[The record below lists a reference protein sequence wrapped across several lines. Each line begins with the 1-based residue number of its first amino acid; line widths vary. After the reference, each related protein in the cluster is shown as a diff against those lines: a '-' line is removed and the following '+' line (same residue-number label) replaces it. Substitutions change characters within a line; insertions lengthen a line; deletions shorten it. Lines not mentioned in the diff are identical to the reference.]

1 MRATN
6 ERDPV
11 DQGRVTGEVGY
22 TLVECMVTVLL
33 MTLMMSGMY
42 SMLFQG
48 QATFDAQ
55 QDAMALRQQARVA
68 MDEMATNIRMA
79 GASIDNLPAPLV
91 QGAAET
97 IVFVADIDAGNAAPP
112 CGAAV
117 ENALNGGAERITYRV
132 VQGALLRSIDCW
144 DGATWTVEYTD
155 QVMARDLVGPGPT
168 FRYLDTDGVE
178 LVPAG
183 NLTAAQLD
191 LVRAVAI
198 DLSLQDAEKQVL
210 PDSFVGFEMTTLVQL
225 RNIVD

>member
-1 MRATN
+1 MRATH
-6 ERDPV
+6 ERNP
-11 DQGRVTGEVGY
+11 GHIAIAGEAGY
-22 TLVECMVTVLL
+22 TLVECLVAALL
-33 MTLMMSGMY
+33 MTVIMGGMY
-42 SMLFQG
+42 SVLFQG

-55 QDAMALRQQARVA
+55 QDAMGLRQQARVA
-68 MDEMATNIRMA
+68 MDEMATHIRMA

-91 QGAAET
+91 QGAPET
-97 IVFVADIDAGNAAPP
+97 FVFVADIDAGSAAPP

-117 ENALNGGAERITYRV
+117 ENALNGGAERITFRV
-132 VQGALLRSIDCW
+132 VNGALLRSIDCW

-155 QVMARDLVGPGPT
+155 QVIARDLVGPGPT

-191 LVRAVAI
+191 LVHAVAI
-198 DLSLQDAEKQVL
+198 DLSLQDAEQQVL

-225 RNIVD
+225 RNIVG